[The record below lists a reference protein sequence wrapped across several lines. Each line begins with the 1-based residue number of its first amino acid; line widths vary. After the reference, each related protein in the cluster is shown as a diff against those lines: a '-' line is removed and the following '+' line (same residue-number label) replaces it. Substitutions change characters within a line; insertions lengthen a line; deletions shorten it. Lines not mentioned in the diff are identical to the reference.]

1 MRHKVKLN
9 SVAMQVSTIRKVIRH
24 QMAVVS
30 GILSEYVDTSRSSFG
45 DEATSL
51 TSDY

>member
-9 SVAMQVSTIRKVIRH
+9 SVAMEVSTIRKVIRH

-30 GILSEYVDTSRSSFG
+30 GILSEYVDRLPHVQVSEMRR
-45 DEATSL
+45 L
-51 TSDY
+51 H